1 MQIRDRTGR
10 CANEVLTRAKVGAG
24 VVGPDELGAEADRA
38 RRRGQLHGDLPG
50 PGGQGPVGR
59 HLHLPEGSG
68 ARGPAGRRAESKVED
83 GSWLDRTAGRITF
96 EDYVEGVWWP
106 SRHLEVSTRA
116 GYRSNLDKHF
126 LPYFGAIA
134 MADIRPSTVQRW
146 VTAAV
151 AAGLSARS
159 VVKYHVMLHGVFKRA
174 VRDRVI
180 GYNPCADTELPKV
193 IPAKVRI
200 VAPDDFDRLLAEIP
214 ARHEAL
220 VLTAIE
226 TGLRWGE
233 LIALRPRHVDFLR
246 RLIVVEET
254 IVEVSKRHSPTGER
268 MIVKPYPKNDEA
280 RTLRV
285 SPALVEILASRISAL
300 GLGRD
305 HLLFPSVEKAGGAP
319 MSRNTFR
326 TKVWLPA
333 LSRADLGF
341 PVRMHDLRHA
351 HASWLLAGGADL
363 KTVMDRMGHSQIQ
376 TTQKYLHSLPDAD
389 DTAMAAF
396 QRTRGRR
403 TAR

>member
-1 MQIRDRTGR
+1 MSWVQRRVHADGSIRYTATYRDPAGR
-10 CANEVLTRAKVGAG
+10 GRSAG
-24 VVGPDELGAEADRA
+24 TFTSRREAER
-38 RRRGQLHGDLPG
+38 
-50 PGGQGPVGR
+50 
-59 HLHLPEGSG
+59 
-68 ARGPAGRRAESKVED
+68 AGRRAESKVED
-83 GSWLDRTAGRITF
+83 GSWLDRKAGRITF
-96 EDYVEGVWWP
+96 QDYVEQVWWP
-106 SRHLEVSTRA
+106 SRHLEVSTKA
-116 GYRSNLDKHF
+116 GYRANLDRHF

-134 MADIRPSTVQRW
+134 MADILPSTVQGW
-146 VTAAV
+146 VTKAV
-151 AAGLSARS
+151 TDGLSPRS
-159 VVKYHVMLHGVFKRA
+159 VVKYHVLLHGVFKRA

-180 GYNPCADTELPKV
+180 GHNPCADTELPKV
-193 IPAKVRI
+193 VPAKVRI
-200 VAPDDFDRLLAEIP
+200 LAPEDFDRLLAEIP
-214 ARHEAL
+214 QRYEAL

-268 MIVKPYPKNDEA
+268 MLVKPYPKDDEE
-280 RTLRV
+280 RTV
-285 SPALVEILASRISAL
+285 KISPALAETLAARITAL

-305 HLLFPSVEKAGGAP
+305 DLLFPSSEKAGGTA

-333 LSRADLGF
+333 VQRADLGF

-389 DTAMAAF
+389 DTAIAAF
-396 QRTRGRR
+396 ERTRRRHTGR
-403 TAR
+403 